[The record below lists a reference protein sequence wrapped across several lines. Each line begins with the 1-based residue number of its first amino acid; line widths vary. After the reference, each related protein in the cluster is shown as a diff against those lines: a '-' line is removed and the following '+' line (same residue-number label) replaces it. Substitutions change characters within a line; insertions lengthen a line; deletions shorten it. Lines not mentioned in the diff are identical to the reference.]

1 MTNLLEKSLILGFGI
16 FSLILFFIFITPF
29 LQEVRE
35 YKKNEDEDIDN
46 YAEFI
51 NQINKAIREIM
62 ENPEK
67 EVIKNI
73 FYPKTMNITLD
84 ENYIRFDFLLDGKE
98 FNKILSYERNFI
110 KKKFEKMP
118 SKTYQLNVS
127 IKLSLL
133 DINFNN

>member
-98 FNKILSYERNFI
+98 F
-110 KKKFEKMP
+110 
-118 SKTYQLNVS
+118 
-127 IKLSLL
+127 KLLP
-133 DINFNN
+133 

>member
-84 ENYIRFDFLLDGKE
+84 KNYIRFDFLLDGKE

-118 SKTYQLNVS
+118 SKIYQLNVS